1 VISER
6 KARTVSSENSMSSG
20 RSTARWTVLA
30 VLEIG
35 VVTVLVILDF
45 FIPTLIIL
53 LLVAISLAVRKESP
67 STLGFHHSPGAAQMA
82 ATVLGLTALWDLFQ
96 IGLTMPILNRVTGE
110 RQDLSQFAGL
120 QGNLGSLLIFL
131 ALSWTV
137 AAVGEEIVYRGYL
150 PTRTTDICGINT
162 VGILTG
168 VAFSSV
174 LFALAHTEQGTI
186 GVLSSPFSTRCSIA
200 SCAGTSKI
208 SGLPCLAMDSTTPL
222 AW

>member
-1 VISER
+1 
-6 KARTVSSENSMSSG
+6 
-20 RSTARWTVLA
+20 

-67 STLGFHHSPGAAQMA
+67 STLGFHRSPGAAQMA

-96 IGLTMPILNRVTGE
+96 IGLTMPILNRVTGD

-137 AAVGEEIVYRGYL
+137 AAMGEEIVYRGYL
-150 PTRTTDICGINT
+150 PVRTTDICGINT

-174 LFALAHTEQGTI
+174 LFGLAHTEQGTI
-186 GVLSSPFSTRCSIA
+186 GVVVTFLDALFYSFLRWHFKNLWAAVLGHGIQQHHRTGDLLCRRSHLWAVVVQRPA
-200 SCAGTSKI
+200 A
-208 SGLPCLAMDSTTPL
+208 A
-222 AW
+222 